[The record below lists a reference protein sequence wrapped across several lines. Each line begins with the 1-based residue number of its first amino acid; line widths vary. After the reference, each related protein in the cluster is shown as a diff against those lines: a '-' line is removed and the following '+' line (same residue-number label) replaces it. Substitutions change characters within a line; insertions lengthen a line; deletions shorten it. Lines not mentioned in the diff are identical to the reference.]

1 MPMQKGKTNIIRTP
15 SVTVKRNNG
24 KPKTAGKIEPNRP
37 KNVNQKKTQQRR
49 SRPGRKVGVRS
60 NAEMLSMNPE
70 EESAVEKETR
80 KCSAD
85 LEERLMEIT
94 KQEIEN
100 ASKLSQRLRK
110 RCDYFQAACKE
121 KQANIAKIR
130 QEIAILKQSS
140 SQSAGHSLQVQKN
153 KLEEDLVILQGDYDS
168 VVAQSE
174 VFDHMYKRITRD
186 LKSTDKQ
193 MISIQVQLRQ
203 VEKKYDEAFRKHLKT
218 QQSRDVAVKTAARLE
233 AKLAK
238 GRERQHAE
246 LLKIKHVIMESKLQR
261 EKIKEY
267 VEKTDPAKKKKGKLG
282 ALFVTKQ
289 LQASLV
295 GQQIKE
301 ESEKMDSLSMAF
313 AKIQNS
319 TGLSDVNEIVQK
331 FLTRDETYESL
342 CKSAESARQQIDDLR
357 NEQVEL
363 NTKLAE
369 LQSGGGGVGNR
380 ELYKEVDVHERKLS
394 EAQRLYRDCRDRNM
408 RVQVLLE
415 ECRSSVL
422 KFLNI
427 LDPSTKAEKPTLQ
440 KLPES
445 LSIVEIRVSKMLD
458 LVAASLKNPL
468 AKHGSAIKTT
478 DIPPQDRK
486 PMSPNKAEKTSI
498 LATPQADELIFQSIM
513 NAQPDTSPRNVRIA
527 KQKARQGEESAV
539 ATIMGYDIPVLADED
554 WDINSM
560 KTPSSMYSSSDED
573 SGDERPILVKKTL
586 DRRQMKK
593 RANKLIE
600 KSRKEIAKEKEKA
613 PVEVEKKKRN
623 RR

>member
-1 MPMQKGKTNIIRTP
+1 MPLQKGKKTNVIRTP
-15 SVTVKRNNG
+15 SVTVKNNTG
-24 KPKTAGKIEPNRP
+24 KKVNAAKIEPNRP
-37 KNVNQKKTQQRR
+37 KKVQHKKPRA
-49 SRPGRKVGVRS
+49 RPGRTVGIRS
-60 NAEMLSMNPE
+60 ADVLSINPE

-85 LEERLMEIT
+85 LEERLTEIT

-110 RCDYFQAACKE
+110 RCDYFQAACKQ

-140 SQSAGHSLQVQKN
+140 QASTGSSLQAQKN
-153 KLEEDLVILQGDYDS
+153 KLEDDLVILQEEYDA

-193 MISIQVQLRQ
+193 MIHIQVQLRQ
-203 VEKKYDEAFRKHLKT
+203 VEKKYDETFNKHLKT
-218 QQSRDVAVKTAARLE
+218 QQSRDIAVKTAARLE

-267 VEKTDPAKKKKGKLG
+267 VEKSDPAKKKKGQLG

-301 ESEKMDSLSMAF
+301 ESDKMDSLSMAF

-342 CKSAESARQQIDDLR
+342 CKSAESARQQIDELR

-363 NTKLAE
+363 NSKLAE
-369 LQSGGGGVGNR
+369 LQSGGGALGNR
-380 ELYKEVDVHERKLS
+380 ELYKEVDVHERKLN
-394 EAQRLYRDCRDRNM
+394 EAQRLYRDSRDRNM

-427 LDPSTKAEKPTLQ
+427 LDPSTKSEKPSLA

-445 LSIVEIRVSKMLD
+445 LSVVEARISKMLD

-468 AKHGSAIKTT
+468 AKHGSAL
-478 DIPPQDRK
+478 K
-486 PMSPNKAEKTSI
+486 PTEMPSQNTKSPSKSEKVSI

-513 NAQPDTSPRNVRIA
+513 NAEPDTSPRNVRIA

-554 WDINSM
+554 WDVNSM
-560 KTPSSMYSSSDED
+560 KTPSSIYSSSDED
-573 SGDERPILVKKTL
+573 SEDERPLLVKKAL
-586 DRRQMKK
+586 DRKQMKK

-600 KSRKEIAKEKEKA
+600 KSKKESAKEKEKTPA
-613 PVEVEKKKRN
+613 VEDKTKRGGH
-623 RR
+623 R

>member
-1 MPMQKGKTNIIRTP
+1 M
-15 SVTVKRNNG
+15 
-24 KPKTAGKIEPNRP
+24 
-37 KNVNQKKTQQRR
+37 
-49 SRPGRKVGVRS
+49 
-60 NAEMLSMNPE
+60 
-70 EESAVEKETR
+70 
-80 KCSAD
+80 
-85 LEERLMEIT
+85 
-94 KQEIEN
+94 
-100 ASKLSQRLRK
+100 
-110 RCDYFQAACKE
+110 
-121 KQANIAKIR
+121 
-130 QEIAILKQSS
+130 
-140 SQSAGHSLQVQKN
+140 
-153 KLEEDLVILQGDYDS
+153 
-168 VVAQSE
+168 
-174 VFDHMYKRITRD
+174 
-186 LKSTDKQ
+186 
-193 MISIQVQLRQ
+193 
-203 VEKKYDEAFRKHLKT
+203 
-218 QQSRDVAVKTAARLE
+218 
-233 AKLAK
+233 
-238 GRERQHAE
+238 
-246 LLKIKHVIMESKLQR
+246 
-261 EKIKEY
+261 
-267 VEKTDPAKKKKGKLG
+267 
-282 ALFVTKQ
+282 FVTKQ

-357 NEQVEL
+357 TEQVEL

-527 KQKARQGEESAV
+527 KQKSRQGEESAV